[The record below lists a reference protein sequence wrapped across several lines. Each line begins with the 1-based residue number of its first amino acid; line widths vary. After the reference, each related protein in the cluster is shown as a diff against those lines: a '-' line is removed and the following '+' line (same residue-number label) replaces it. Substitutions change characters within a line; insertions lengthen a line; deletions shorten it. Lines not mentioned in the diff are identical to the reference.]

1 MKLYGK
7 GPEINSMNN
16 PVKEVQRR
24 SLEVPSERRPE
35 ISSMNN
41 PVKEVQRR
49 SLGAPERGG
58 ERKEGKKKQKKKK
71 SSLERPLRGGLREAE

>member
-1 MKLYGK
+1 MSQMKLYGK

-35 ISSMNN
+35 RSRMNN
-41 PVKEVQRR
+41 AMKGY
-49 SLGAPERGG
+49 LI
-58 ERKEGKKKQKKKK
+58 
-71 SSLERPLRGGLREAE
+71 